1 MCAVVGYHKNKMF
14 YEIFVWNTN
23 RLKKNFM
30 AKEEEKKSGLEDLIL
45 KYSPEKEYVCS
56 FKQISS

>member
-1 MCAVVGYHKNKMF
+1 MCTVVGYHKNKMF

-30 AKEEEKKSGLEDLIL
+30 AKEEEKKRVGLKI
-45 KYSPEKEYVCS
+45 
-56 FKQISS
+56 